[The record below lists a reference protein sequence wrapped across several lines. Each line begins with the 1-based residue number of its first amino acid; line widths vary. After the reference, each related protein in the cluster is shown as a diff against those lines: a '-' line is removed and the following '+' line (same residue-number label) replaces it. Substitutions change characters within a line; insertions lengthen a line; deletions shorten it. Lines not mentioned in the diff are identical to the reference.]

1 MTAPARVEERWRG
14 WRRAL
19 LYGVYGLLGLV
30 AAYEVVR
37 AVGHPGDFTNF
48 ITFGDVVLQGRIPY
62 DPGVEAAYLEGER
75 WATWPPSFAPVAVAL
90 AGVARAARVPTLVGW
105 QLLNLAGLVVLLAFA
120 ARWLHGRR
128 LSLVP
133 GPGSIPLLSLPMAVA
148 LFVPFRLV
156 LSNFEHAQANLLIA
170 GTVAAGFWLLREGR
184 RWSGGL
190 ALGIA
195 TAFKGTPL
203 LALPYLAWRG
213 RWRDAGA
220 AVGGCA
226 VTWVV
231 LPAAVIGPGALP
243 GWYGTWL
250 RRSGEIDLHG
260 GHLNQSLQAA
270 LTRLLSG
277 GASTADAGSAV
288 TEALPPALGAGWAGV
303 AVLAI
308 AAALLV
314 GAAAAFGRPGRRVGR
329 RREALELGIVVAA
342 MALFSP
348 LAWKAHYGGL
358 VVLTGALVAHTPA
371 GSRWGRAGG
380 EASRLPEPA
389 SAAVGVLLA
398 ATFVLVN
405 GTTAAVVGGGVSDAL
420 EAAGIVPWPTLALIV
435 AGLAVLGSGVGGGV
449 PGGGRGPGSGD
460 P

>member
-14 WRRAL
+14 WRKAL
-19 LYGVYGLLGLV
+19 LPGVYGILALV

-48 ITFGDVVLQGRIPY
+48 ITFGEVVLDGRIPY

-90 AGVARAARVPTLVGW
+90 AGAARVARVPAVVGW
-105 QLLNLAGLVVLLAFA
+105 QLLNLAGLAVLLAFA
-120 ARWLHGRR
+120 ARWLYGRR

-156 LSNFEHAQANLLIA
+156 LSNFEHAQANLLIV
-170 GTVAAGFWLLREGR
+170 GTVVAGFWLLREGR
-184 RWSGGL
+184 RWTGGL

-220 AVGGCA
+220 AAAGCA
-226 VTWVV
+226 VTWAV
-231 LPAAVIGPGALP
+231 LPAAVIGPGSLP
-243 GWYGTWL
+243 GWYRIWL
-250 RRSGEIDLHG
+250 RRSGEIDLRG

-277 GASTADAGSAV
+277 RPSAADAGGAA

-303 AVLAI
+303 AVLGI
-308 AAALLV
+308 AAALAA
-314 GAAAAFGRPGRRVGR
+314 GAALAYGRPGRGVGK
-329 RREALELGIVVAA
+329 RREALELGVVVAA

-358 VVLTGALVAHTPA
+358 VLLAGALVAHTPA
-371 GSRWGRAGG
+371 GSRWGRAGEG
-380 EASRLPEPA
+380 SRLPEPA

-398 ATFVLVN
+398 AAFVLVN
-405 GTTAAVVGGGVSDAL
+405 GTTGAVVGGGVSDAL
-420 EAAGIVPWPTLALIV
+420 EAAGIVPWSTLALVV
-435 AGLAVLGSGVGGGV
+435 AGVAVLGSDAGGGI
-449 PGGGRGPGSGD
+449 PGRDGEPGD
-460 P
+460 R